1 MRRLAMVTVLGLACS
16 GAVLPAQA
24 AEDGGSIAS
33 KVDVL
38 GDLGALSVAD
48 LRASR
53 RNNLLRV
60 QATITNSSS
69 RKMDFQYR
77 FRWLDADGF
86 VVGEP
91 GVWRPEIIAGNGDKV
106 INAGALDFKAADFK
120 LELKDPNAKAASY
133 RNGSTADNPP
143 YR

>member
-1 MRRLAMVTVLGLACS
+1 MKHLAMIAVLGLACS
-16 GAVLPAQA
+16 GAVLPARA

-33 KVDVL
+33 KVDVF
-38 GDLGALSVAD
+38 GDLGALSVTD

-69 RKMDFQYR
+69 RKTNFQYR

-91 GVWRPEIIAGNGDKV
+91 GVWKPEVVVGNGDR
-106 INAGALDFKAADFK
+106 IIDAGALNFKASDFK
-120 LELKDPNAKAASY
+120 LELKDPNAKATGY